1 MIPCW
6 KLIGIRIFLLR
17 QQLIRQ
23 KVNSIQQYFLVLF
36 ITKLDLSDEI
46 LQFFI

>member
-17 QQLIRQ
+17 QQLIRLE
-23 KVNSIQQYFLVLF
+23 VDSIQQYFLILF
-36 ITKLDLSDEI
+36 IA
-46 LQFFI
+46 

>member
-6 KLIGIRIFLLR
+6 KLIGIRILLLR

-23 KVNSIQQYFLVLF
+23 EVDSIQQYFLILF
-36 ITKLDLSDEI
+36 IA
-46 LQFFI
+46 